1 MDNLESEHLV
11 NGNGLVL
18 PLPDLNAKVT
28 VDVINEVVPTIRTDI
43 DGIIVDKKSKKGSKK

>member
-43 DGIIVDKKSKKGSKK
+43 DGIIIEPKK

>member
-18 PLPDLNAKVT
+18 PLPDLNDKVT
-28 VDVINEVVPTIRTDI
+28 VDVINEVVPIIRTDI
-43 DGIIVDKKSKKGSKK
+43 DGIIVEPKK